1 MNLRAAVRGR
11 DYVIPDDV
19 KAVAIPALAHRLSL
33 RPELWVQ
40 RLRPDDIVAD
50 LLGQVP
56 TPKAEAE
63 PEPEPE
69 PAE

>member
-1 MNLRAAVRGR
+1 MRDLRVVVH
-11 DYVIPDDV
+11 DP
-19 KAVAIPALAHRLSL
+19 LAGIL
-33 RPELWVQ
+33 P
-40 RLRPDDIVAD
+40 IVAE
-50 LLGQVP
+50 LLGRVP